1 MDSISQI
8 ALIDHGIDLERAQ
21 IARVAAWSRHW
32 LERKMLNNNKYP
44 TITVPERCD
53 HALLNTFASRRRY
66 ACEINVNNKNKINRR
81 AFQKCIYAGPPM
93 TVSHR

>member
-44 TITVPERCD
+44 TITPRTLWSRITEYFRI
-53 HALLNTFASRRRY
+53 ASSLRVR
-66 ACEINVNNKNKINRR
+66 N
-81 AFQKCIYAGPPM
+81 
-93 TVSHR
+93 